1 MHHPGSQ
8 PEMVAEV
15 VRAVLATMS
24 GDLSAQETSLL
35 TEVEALGR
43 TIASAKA
50 EIAALRVDDITDNHI
65 PFATDELDAIVEHT
79 ATATN
84 AILNSCETLDDVG
97 SSLTGEPATRLQDA
111 TTRIYEA
118 CSFQDITGQRIN
130 KVVATLKTIEA
141 KVAQIVATFG
151 GGDREAPI
159 EMTAEACRGRRC
171 STARSIPPS
180 RWASPTS
187 TSCWPAS
194 NETARSGLAA
204 CGFAGA
210 LCRSR
215 QPFADSRPPVPVRVG
230 NHEGYSRV
238 AFNFAVA
245 NRLPCDPGGAARRRP
260 VRRRRDDRRGERRA
274 AQCAHR
280 HRRRRPGGNRRGAG
294 NGRARLAARQCRGD
308 RRHGPRRGRR

>member
-1 MHHPGSQ
+1 
-8 PEMVAEV
+8 MVAEV

-35 TEVEALGR
+35 AEVEALGR
-43 TIASAKA
+43 TIACAKA

-84 AILNSCETLDDVG
+84 AILSSCETLDDVAG
-97 SSLTGEPATRLQDA
+97 SVTGEPAARLQDA

-118 CSFQDITGQRIN
+118 CSFQDITGQRIT

-151 GGDREAPI
+151 GGQP
-159 EMTAEACRGRRC
+159 CRSGSRRRWTRPRPRC

-180 RWASPTS
+180 RWTSPTS

-194 NETARSGLAA
+194 NDAPRVGLAA
-204 CGFAGA
+204 CGFAD
-210 LCRSR
+210 RSAAGGDIR
-215 QPFADSRPPVPVRVG
+215 RW
-230 NHEGYSRV
+230 
-238 AFNFAVA
+238 
-245 NRLPCDPGGAARRRP
+245 RLGRAGARRHP
-260 VRRRRDDRRGERRA
+260 RGL
-274 AQCAHR
+274 Q
-280 HRRRRPGGNRRGAG
+280 
-294 NGRARLAARQCRGD
+294 
-308 RRHGPRRGRR
+308 PRRIQFPSQPTTM